1 MICDHGSIGILASG
15 SASTS
20 LTIKNSNFN
29 KCNESIVLNGPF
41 EAFVENTIISRSI
54 QTGIVLCTGNYSK
67 IYNNEIKKGKGNG
80 IEVKNSVPSVLKNLV
95 SGNAGWGAKL
105 ISTSGTICKAT
116 LKFNNISQNG
126 NGGILVEGSI
136 NHSHILS
143 N

>member
-1 MICDHGSIGILASG
+1 M
-15 SASTS
+15 
-20 LTIKNSNFN
+20 
-29 KCNESIVLNGPF
+29 
-41 EAFVENTIISRSI
+41 
-54 QTGIVLCTGNYSK
+54 
-67 IYNNEIKKGKGNG
+67 
-80 IEVKNSVPSVLKNLV
+80 PSVLKNLV

-143 N
+143 NELNYNNRFGIRIENRATPHIFMNKINKTLGDGVHVMNNSSVFL